1 MVIMKNKENMPRI
14 KVIKDGPYIVTGSV
28 PLGQEIMVMGSDGEP
43 AGWKKG
49 ISYPLQGTYSLCRC
63 GASKIKP
70 FCDGAHTKIGFA
82 GTETASHDHYLD
94 QAERTS
100 GPELDLT
107 WSPKF
112 CAVARFCHSAGD
124 AWNLAE
130 RSNDPASKNMALR
143 EACDCPSGSL
153 VAWDKN
159 TGKPIEPDF
168 EPSISLIENPQTNSS
183 GPLWVKGGIPI
194 ESSDGTEYEIRNRVT
209 LCRCGQSKNKPFCDG
224 RHISIGFKSGS

>member
-1 MVIMKNKENMPRI
+1 MKNKENNRRI
-14 KVIKDGPYIVTGSV
+14 KVTKDGPYIVTGSV
-28 PLGQEIMVMGSDGEP
+28 PLVQEIMVMGSDGEP

-49 ISYPLQGTYSLCRC
+49 ISYPDQGTYALCRC
-63 GASKIKP
+63 GASENKP
-70 FCDGAHTKIGFA
+70 FCDGAHTKIGFD

-112 CAVARFCHSAGD
+112 CAVARFCHRAGD
-124 AWNLAE
+124 AWNLVE

-159 TGKPIEPDF
+159 TGKAIEPNF
-168 EPSISLIENPQTNSS
+168 EPSISLVENPQTNIS
-183 GPLWVKGGIPI
+183 GPIWVKGGIQI
-194 ESSDGTEYEIRNRVT
+194 ESSDGKEYEIRNRVT
-209 LCRCGQSKNKPFCDG
+209 LCRCGQSNNKPFCDG

>member
-1 MVIMKNKENMPRI
+1 MKNKENKRRI
-14 KVIKDGPYIVTGSV
+14 KVMKDGPYIVTVSV
-28 PLGQEIMVMGSDGEP
+28 PLVQEIMVMGSDGEP

-49 ISYPLQGTYSLCRC
+49 ISYSDQGTYALCRC
-63 GASKIKP
+63 GASKNKP
-70 FCDGAHTKIGFA
+70 FCDGAHTKIGFD
-82 GTETASHDHYLD
+82 GTETVSHDHYLD

-112 CAVARFCHSAGD
+112 CAVARFCHRAGD

-130 RSNDPASKNMALR
+130 RSNDPASKNTALR

-168 EPSISLIENPQTNSS
+168 EPSISLIENPQTNIS
-183 GPLWVKGGIPI
+183 GPIWAKGGIQI
-194 ESSDGTEYEIRNRVT
+194 ESSDGKEYESRNRVT
-209 LCRCGQSKNKPFCDG
+209 LCRCGQSNNKPFCDG

>member
-1 MVIMKNKENMPRI
+1 MKNKENKRRI
-14 KVIKDGPYIVTGSV
+14 KVTKDGPYIVTGSI
-28 PLGQEIMVMGSDGEP
+28 PLAQEIMVMGSDGEP
-43 AGWKKG
+43 ARWKKG
-49 ISYPLQGTYSLCRC
+49 ISYPDQGTYALCRC
-63 GASKIKP
+63 GASKNKP
-70 FCDGAHTKIGFA
+70 FCDGAHTEIGFG

-100 GPELDLT
+100 GPELDLA

-112 CAVARFCHSAGD
+112 CAVARFCHRAGD
-124 AWNLAE
+124 AWSLTK

-168 EPSISLIENPQTNSS
+168 EPSISLVENPQTNIS
-183 GPLWVKGGIPI
+183 GPIWVKGGIQI

-209 LCRCGQSKNKPFCDG
+209 LCRCGQSNNKPFCDG